1 MISNRCT
8 IDDTEYY
15 YIGGGEVGRTSFKK
29 LSDVLEAQ
37 GKRWQV
43 LREAGISPG
52 IVDKLKKDKEHIDTR
67 TIDKICEVLEI
78 QPKDFMEYIPYK
90 TAAAEEGSKANE

>member
-15 YIGGGEVGRTSFKK
+15 KIGGGEVGRTSFKK

-52 IVDKLKKDKEHIDTR
+52 IVDKLKNDREHIDTR
-67 TIDKICEVLEI
+67 TIDKICDALNC
-78 QPKDFMEYIPYK
+78 QPGDIMEYIPYK
-90 TAAAEEGSKANE
+90 TATAEEGEKNDN